1 MNEVK
6 CRGGDNI
13 YSYLYDIN
21 NRGSF
26 DQKFYPGG
34 DNNNEPYY
42 DLYNKIVTHF
52 NEKPDEG
59 CYVCLCDKGYYHSVP
74 SGFPGVTELDMKCEY
89 CGAEIGAKQSI
100 KEEIDDNQNKIYNI
114 KVYEIITSNS
124 NYYRIFKDDEQM
136 KNLKIGNL
144 EKFDNMKCMT
154 FKEFKDKYIRP
165 LYLKEKGLNKLDIN
179 SFNKE
184 NQKVRN
190 LSQISYRLL
199 NYILYCHLFFAK
211 LNTQGERFD
220 RYIPEGISWFNIIKE
235 CFYKLKAALTNE
247 NIKNIEIFMNCV
259 FNELFQKL
267 HNKKSI
273 DTFDDLLAFEDELE
287 ELIKK
292 KCQDSKEEI
301 KKFKELEKEIINDE
315 KSAISLIKEIY
326 DESKYKNTD
335 YQFYRYFYFTD
346 YLNED
351 FIDNILVGKDKIMY
365 PVLDKYL
372 QNKIKKSKDEEED
385 SEDNNENNY
394 SLDKLNLFNKVLNL
408 FNNVYLNHISKE
420 LAERQPI
427 EKSEI
432 YLKEEN
438 AKLID
443 SFIEFYNGLKIVDNN
458 GNELELNVEKN
469 FIIDFLIID
478 DNKYGKSYKEI
489 YKIFVDKQN
498 NELKGLLNLKISSGE
513 LNPSCKK
520 SINVQQV
527 KENEIFSFNKE
538 KENAKILFNS
548 SYRKYIDTR
557 NHENYNEYEIRL
569 KQIESEMTS
578 TFLENKR
585 LLNYNIKDFYF
596 NNEVFSCE
604 ISNLLSDFKYKTMGV
619 SDEEMVVIYDFIIKY
634 DGNLNVYKDI
644 IKNFI
649 TLIKYL
655 NKVNGDNNAKIN
667 ENTKICDIV
676 KNLQNISKEF
686 NELFQDKK
694 DKNNKSNINV
704 NLNVSKIINVFDYFL
719 KLIFKDVKKDIEK
732 HQEKNM
738 KGNSAYNYNDKDMI
752 IKKKDLASALRKF
765 ITLVLFR
772 EEENDKDKKIKSNT
786 KNIFDYLK
794 NKDLW
799 EKLLYEKLRF
809 EEDLTKL
816 KDLNIPIKEI
826 LFFYYYLLDGKDEGF
841 DNKVKEYIRKKE
853 NKTKSKP
860 SIRKP
865 SITDTDDESEESESE
880 DEDQKTTKKQV
891 KKEEIKKEEE
901 DKKKV
906 KKDEIVKIE
915 RKKSERKVESGT
927 ESESESE
934 SEERTRKV
942 RKKNKRK

>member
-1 MNEVK
+1 
-6 CRGGDNI
+6 
-13 YSYLYDIN
+13 
-21 NRGSF
+21 
-26 DQKFYPGG
+26 
-34 DNNNEPYY
+34 
-42 DLYNKIVTHF
+42 
-52 NEKPDEG
+52 
-59 CYVCLCDKGYYHSVP
+59 
-74 SGFPGVTELDMKCEY
+74 MKV
-89 CGAEIGAKQSI
+89 
-100 KEEIDDNQNKIYNI
+100 NI
-114 KVYEIITSNS
+114 KIQITN
-124 NYYRIFKDDEQM
+124 
-136 KNLKIGNL
+136 
-144 EKFDNMKCMT
+144 
-154 FKEFKDKYIRP
+154 
-165 LYLKEKGLNKLDIN
+165 
-179 SFNKE
+179 
-184 NQKVRN
+184 
-190 LSQISYRLL
+190 
-199 NYILYCHLFFAK
+199 
-211 LNTQGERFD
+211 
-220 RYIPEGISWFNIIKE
+220 
-235 CFYKLKAALTNE
+235 
-247 NIKNIEIFMNCV
+247 
-259 FNELFQKL
+259 
-267 HNKKSI
+267 
-273 DTFDDLLAFEDELE
+273 
-287 ELIKK
+287 
-292 KCQDSKEEI
+292 
-301 KKFKELEKEIINDE
+301 
-315 KSAISLIKEIY
+315 
-326 DESKYKNTD
+326 
-335 YQFYRYFYFTD
+335 
-346 YLNED
+346 

-394 SLDKLNLFNKVLNL
+394 SLDKLNL